1 MKRML
6 GRLIDKVVDYYR
18 GWTVFLDEGLEEYL
32 EAPWKLKS
40 AIAVTLEGILVILLT
55 SASQSPG
62 TLILTVVPLLIIIAW
77 LPVLDKLAE
86 ARVIHGLVDKEL
98 AFFIVMASA
107 TCRTGLEPLELLRYV
122 SESRVFKGF
131 RVIGEKFTCLE
142 KIIGVGDALR
152 IVSSVLKGMA
162 RTFFI
167 EYSSALSTG
176 TVIEYLM
183 RSAGEAVKD
192 AWSGLSRIVEKR
204 SELGVLIAVVASV
217 MPALTVGFTILMDAY
232 ILYYTLIP
240 ILILGV
246 VGSTIIPN
254 YPLPFKV
261 LIEKSVGKVLS
272 LMYIV
277 GVVLLTYPLT
287 YMVLTD
293 RMMEKRIL
301 LYLGAASMILGTPG
315 FILILTALFKTFE
328 LRNVLED
335 VSVNVRTYRSLIFVD
350 DELLS
355 HLGSKPIRTWLIDY
369 VYETLRFHRS
379 LGEVEPDVYT
389 LFTVFTNDLLRTLR
403 SYLAGLTI
411 MITAILSTPFLIK
424 TLLTIA
430 PFTSITLQVAYSSI
444 LATGFISSKLM
455 LGRNISTLVPGLL
468 VFIYGLL

>member
-86 ARVIHGLVDKEL
+86 ARGIHGLVDKEL

-176 TVIEYLM
+176 TVVEYLM

-217 MPALTVGFTILMDAY
+217 IPALTVGFTILMDAY

-240 ILILGV
+240 IPILGV

-293 RMMEKRIL
+293 RMMEKTIL
-301 LYLGAASMILGTPG
+301 LYLGAASMILGAPG
-315 FILILTALFKTFE
+315 FTLILTALFKTFE

-369 VYETLRFHRS
+369 VCETLRFHRS

>member
-1 MKRML
+1 ML

-86 ARVIHGLVDKEL
+86 AREIHGLVDKEL

-217 MPALTVGFTILMDAY
+217 MPALTIGFTILMDVY

-277 GVVLLTYPLT
+277 GVVLLTCPLT

-293 RMMEKRIL
+293 SMMEKTIL

-315 FILILTALFKTFE
+315 FTLILRALFKTFE

-455 LGRNISTLVPGLL
+455 LGRNISTLIPGLL

>member
-86 ARVIHGLVDKEL
+86 AREIHGLVDKEL

-217 MPALTVGFTILMDAY
+217 MPALTIGFTILMDVY

-277 GVVLLTYPLT
+277 GVVLLTCPLT

-293 RMMEKRIL
+293 SMMEKTIL

-315 FILILTALFKTFE
+315 FTLILRALFKTFE

-455 LGRNISTLVPGLL
+455 LGRNISTLIPGLL

>member
-1 MKRML
+1 ML

-86 ARVIHGLVDKEL
+86 ARGIHGLVDKEL

-176 TVIEYLM
+176 TVVEYLM

-217 MPALTVGFTILMDAY
+217 IPALTVGFTILMDAY

-240 ILILGV
+240 IPILGV

-293 RMMEKRIL
+293 RMMEKTIL
-301 LYLGAASMILGTPG
+301 LYLGAASMILGAPG
-315 FILILTALFKTFE
+315 FTLILTALFKTFE

-369 VYETLRFHRS
+369 VCETLRFHRS

>member
-1 MKRML
+1 ML

-86 ARVIHGLVDKEL
+86 AREIHGLVDKEL

-293 RMMEKRIL
+293 SMMEKTIL

-315 FILILTALFKTFE
+315 FTLILRALFKTFE

>member
-1 MKRML
+1 MKRLL

-40 AIAVTLEGILVILLT
+40 AIAVTLGGVLVILLT
-55 SASQSPG
+55 LASQSQG
-62 TLILTVVPLLIIIAW
+62 TLILTVVPLLIIAAW

-86 ARVIHGLVDKEL
+86 ARENHGLVNKEL

-107 TCRTGLEPLELLRYV
+107 SCRTGLEPLELLRYV

-142 KIIGVGDALR
+142 KIIGVGDALQ
-152 IVSSVLKGMA
+152 IVSSVLKGRA
-162 RTFFI
+162 GAFFI
-167 EYSSALSTG
+167 EYSTALSTG
-176 TVIEYLM
+176 IVVEYLM

-192 AWSGLSRIVEKR
+192 AWSELSRIVERR

-217 MPALTVGFTILMDAY
+217 IPALTVGFTILMDAY

-240 ILILGV
+240 ILALGV
-246 VGSTIIPN
+246 VGSAIIPN

-261 LIEKSVGKVLS
+261 LIEKSAGKALS
-272 LMYIV
+272 LMYIA

-293 RMMEKRIL
+293 SMMEKTIL

-315 FILILTALFKTFE
+315 FTLILGALLKTFE
-328 LRNVLED
+328 LRDVLED

-350 DELLS
+350 DEPLS

-369 VYETLRFHRS
+369 VYETLRFHRL

-389 LFTVFTNDLLRTLR
+389 LFMVFTNDLLRALR
-403 SYLAGLTI
+403 LYLAGLTI
-411 MITAILSTPFLIK
+411 MITAMLSTPFLVK

-444 LATGFISSKLM
+444 LATGFLSSKLI